1 MNKKLYSLIKYG
13 ILLGVGAGL
22 LYLAFK
28 KVNIN
33 ETIDKIKNANLLWV
47 TLSVIASLIA
57 FFSRAIR
64 WNLLIHPL
72 GYKPKVMNTSTA
84 LMIGY
89 LANLAIPRL
98 GEVTRCG
105 TLTQSE
111 KIPFEKLIGTVITE
125 RIIDVLSL
133 LACMILV
140 AFFEFERLTR
150 FLNENFIDTFKH
162 KINSI
167 INSPFLILLTL
178 AIFFLLVYIVF
189 ASKKGKAFL
198 NKAKV
203 IFKGIGDGIISVR
216 KMKKPL
222 LFLFHTI
229 LIWTMYFLMSYFC
242 FFALESTAGLNW
254 HAGLFILVVGGLGM
268 SAPVPGGLGAYHW
281 AVSLGLMLFGIS
293 YDDGIT
299 FATLMHTTN
308 TLVVIVLGSLS
319 FLHLFLK
326 QRNGTANAS

>member
-167 INSPFLILLTL
+167 INSM
-178 AIFFLLVYIVF
+178 FFWYNKTYVF
-189 ASKKGKAFL
+189 VLSVAMIKKK
-198 NKAKV
+198 
-203 IFKGIGDGIISVR
+203 I
-216 KMKKPL
+216 
-222 LFLFHTI
+222 
-229 LIWTMYFLMSYFC
+229 
-242 FFALESTAGLNW
+242 
-254 HAGLFILVVGGLGM
+254 
-268 SAPVPGGLGAYHW
+268 
-281 AVSLGLMLFGIS
+281 
-293 YDDGIT
+293 
-299 FATLMHTTN
+299 
-308 TLVVIVLGSLS
+308 
-319 FLHLFLK
+319 
-326 QRNGTANAS
+326 

>member
-1 MNKKLYSLIKYG
+1 
-13 ILLGVGAGL
+13 
-22 LYLAFK
+22 
-28 KVNIN
+28 
-33 ETIDKIKNANLLWV
+33 
-47 TLSVIASLIA
+47 
-57 FFSRAIR
+57 
-64 WNLLIHPL
+64 
-72 GYKPKVMNTSTA
+72 
-84 LMIGY
+84 
-89 LANLAIPRL
+89 
-98 GEVTRCG
+98 
-105 TLTQSE
+105 
-111 KIPFEKLIGTVITE
+111 
-125 RIIDVLSL
+125 
-133 LACMILV
+133 
-140 AFFEFERLTR
+140 
-150 FLNENFIDTFKH
+150 
-162 KINSI
+162 
-167 INSPFLILLTL
+167 
-178 AIFFLLVYIVF
+178 
-189 ASKKGKAFL
+189 
-198 NKAKV
+198 
-203 IFKGIGDGIISVR
+203 
-216 KMKKPL
+216 MKKPL

>member
-1 MNKKLYSLIKYG
+1 MNKKIYSIIKYAV
-13 ILLGVGAGL
+13 LLGVGAGL
-22 LYLAFK
+22 LFLAFK

-33 ETIDKIKNANLLWV
+33 ETIDKIKNADLFWV
-47 TLSVIASLIA
+47 MLSVIASLIA

-72 GYKPKVMNTSTA
+72 GYTPKVMNTSTA

-111 KIPFEKLIGTVITE
+111 KIPFDKLLGTVITE

-133 LACMILV
+133 LVCMMLV
-140 AFFEFERLTR
+140 AFFEFERLKK
-150 FLNENFIDTFKH
+150 FLNENFIDTFKN
-162 KINSI
+162 KIHSL

-178 AIFFLLVYIVF
+178 GIFFTLVYLTF
-189 ASKKGKAFL
+189 KSKKGKTFL

-203 IFKGIGDGIISVR
+203 IMRGIVDGILSVR

-222 LFLFHTI
+222 LFLFHTV
-229 LIWTMYFLMSYFC
+229 LIWTMYFFMSYFC
-242 FFALESTAGLNW
+242 FFALQSTAGLDW
-254 HAGLFILVVGGLGM
+254 YAGLFILVVGGLGM
-268 SAPVPGGLGAYHW
+268 SAPVPGGIGAYHW

-308 TLVVIVLGSLS
+308 TLVVIVLGALS
-319 FLHLFLK
+319 FLYLFLK
-326 QRNGTANAS
+326 QRNGNTNAS